1 MRSTTSSCNPLL
13 ATVKANKHLSLAEK
27 KQIVPGESSSRFG
40 CSGVRYAVPAQT
52 LPQIMALA
60 DARNTTVDA
69 NPWSVTP
76 SGKGV
81 LSIGSSEILGHLE
94 LYVATFAQHVNNA
107 LLVEPYESSR
117 DRRSLVDDR
126 VQLDRSGAVSR
137 GLEFYLKRDAG
148 GKFTWWASYALAQVE
163 EDVAAIGVDGE
174 LIPFNVAVP
183 GVFDQRHTL
192 YLDLNYRPSPKWH
205 VNAAWQYRSGWPY
218 TNKILQRGTRD
229 DGSVFFFEQVVE
241 LYGENYPTF
250 HRLDVRVNRHFDTKR
265 GRVSTFLELINL

>member
-1 MRSTTSSCNPLL
+1 
-13 ATVKANKHLSLAEK
+13 
-27 KQIVPGESSSRFG
+27 
-40 CSGVRYAVPAQT
+40 
-52 LPQIMALA
+52 
-60 DARNTTVDA
+60 
-69 NPWSVTP
+69 
-76 SGKGV
+76 
-81 LSIGSSEILGHLE
+81 
-94 LYVATFAQHVNNA
+94 
-107 LLVEPYESSR
+107 
-117 DRRSLVDDR
+117 
-126 VQLDRSGAVSR
+126 
-137 GLEFYLKRDAG
+137 
-148 GKFTWWASYALAQVE
+148 
-163 EDVAAIGVDGE
+163 IGVDGE